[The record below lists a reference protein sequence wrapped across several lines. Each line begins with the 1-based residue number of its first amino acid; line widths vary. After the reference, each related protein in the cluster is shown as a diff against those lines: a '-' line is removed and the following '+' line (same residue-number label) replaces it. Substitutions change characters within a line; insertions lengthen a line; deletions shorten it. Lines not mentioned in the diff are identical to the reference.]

1 MKLTIGIPNFN
12 GGSNLKEA
20 IESCQHIKLPK
31 KDIEILVLDNQSTD
45 DSISIIEKLG
55 KKNANIRLSKNST
68 NLGRIGNW
76 NEVLEKAEGDYLILL
91 FTNDKIYEKN
101 NIEKILKILDKN
113 QTISLSISALIKK
126 EKNEEKIKKEYF
138 SDIILCNS
146 RGFSNDSVC
155 RGLFPFGTIESIIY
169 RIKDIKENKI
179 QFQENLP
186 INTDE
191 IFSYNLA
198 IKREKI
204 LFNPTPQ
211 IIWDLTKE
219 RFHGKIKYSE
229 EDKEHQKTIQIIKNI
244 GKFEI
249 NNKLI
254 KTYRILNFLK
264 YYFTTEKAV
273 LKNANMILKEI
284 ILKQNFVFDKIL
296 LISIFEKIFS
306 NKDADDILFK
316 NLIKKWKE
324 N

>member
-12 GGSNLKEA
+12 GGNNLKDA

-31 KDIEILVLDNQSTD
+31 EDIEILIVDNQSTD
-45 DSISIIEKLG
+45 DSISTIEKLD
-55 KKNANIRLSKNST
+55 KKIGNIRLSQNST
-68 NLGRIGNW
+68 NIGRIGNW
-76 NEVLEKAEGDYLILL
+76 NAVLEKAQGDYLILL

-101 NIEKILKILDKN
+101 NIKKILQILDEN
-113 QTISLSISALIKK
+113 QTISLCISALIKR
-126 EKNEEKIKKEYF
+126 EKNREKIKKEYF
-138 SDIILCNS
+138 EDNILCDS
-146 RGFSNDSVC
+146 KGFSNDSIS

-179 QFQENLP
+179 QFLENLP
-186 INTDE
+186 INADE

-204 LFNPTPQ
+204 LFNPIPQ

-219 RFHGKIKYSE
+219 RFHGKIKYTE
-229 EDKEHQKTIQIIKNI
+229 EDNEHQKTIEIIKNI
-244 GKFEI
+244 GKFQI
-249 NNKLI
+249 NSKLI

-264 YYFTTEKAV
+264 YYFTTEKAI
-273 LKNANMILKEI
+273 LKILKMLFKEI

-296 LISIFEKIFS
+296 VISIFEKIFS
-306 NKDADDILFK
+306 NKDADEIIFK